1 MRNPAFLGTFAL
13 GKAKKFT
20 FEVVTSAPD
29 TVFTLPLTAV
39 GGYTH
44 NFTVSWG
51 DSTSNV
57 ITAYDDVNKAHTYS
71 SAGTYEVTI
80 IGTCPGFKFNNSGS
94 KLLITEVISWGNV
107 SFRELDF
114 YGCSNLTTLPEE
126 TGKLTLVTSF
136 QSCFR
141 GCSSLTII
149 PSGLFDNNTIVT
161 LFLYCFRNCTSLTA
175 IPSNLFDN
183 NILVISFQSCF
194 QGCTSLT
201 AIPSNLFDNNILVI
215 SFQSCFQGCTSLTA
229 IPSNLFDNNILVI
242 NVLSCF
248 RNCTSLTAI
257 PSNLFDNNILVYN
270 FQNCFNK
277 CNSLTSIPSGLFDN
291 NTIVTYFEACF
302 SNCSTLTGLA
312 PTLWLREPEP
322 TGTQCFYNA
331 TGLTNYGDIPVDWK

>member
-1 MRNPAFLGTFAL
+1 MKTFKDLVFKPHAL
-13 GKAKKFT
+13 GFGTHAGITLKGWKLSIIKCDKF
-20 FEVVTSAPD
+20 F
-29 TVFTLPLTAV
+29 
-39 GGYTH
+39 
-44 NFTVSWG
+44 
-51 DSTSNV
+51 
-57 ITAYDDVNKAHTYS
+57 YS
-71 SAGTYEVTI
+71 GAGTYEVTI
-80 IGTCPGFKFNNSGS
+80 IGTCPGFKYNNSGS

-161 LFLYCFRNCTSLTA
+161 LFLYCFLNCTSLTA

-183 NILVISFQSCF
+183 NTLAISFQSCF

-201 AIPSNLFDNNILVI
+201 AIPSNLFDNN
-215 SFQSCFQGCTSLTA
+215 TSA
-229 IPSNLFDNNILVI
+229 I

-257 PSNLFDNNILVYN
+257 PSNLFDNNILVYT

-291 NTIVTYFEACF
+291 NTIVTHFGACF